1 MYPVPTPSPID
12 FALQSCWEI
21 KLRVDA
27 TPLDH
32 LKYFHPS
39 YMSLMK
45 PHPLCT
51 TCSSNPF
58 EVNKAIIQARMLSGR
73 YMTDQLSRH
82 WTHNKAGLCLL
93 SGCNGY
99 SVGSL
104 EHILLECPALHST
117 RKKMVNFCINVAQKN
132 STVKDIILAALSSRE
147 HTFVMQFLLDCSS
160 LPSVIA
166 LQQIHGQVTLSL
178 LFHATRNWCYSI
190 HRTRMDLLGLYQF
203 R

>member
-1 MYPVPTPSPID
+1 MKIRELCIKY
-12 FALQSCWEI
+12 
-21 KLRVDA
+21 KLRVPLSLLHNPPTKLQFKSLVKSLDFWEITLRADA
-27 TPLDH
+27 VPLDS
-32 LKYFHPS
+32 LKYFLAS

-45 PHPLCT
+45 PHPLWT

-104 EHILLECPALHST
+104 EHILLECPALQST
-117 RKKMVNFCINVAQKN
+117 RKKMVNFCLNVAQKN
-132 STVKDIILAALSSRE
+132 STVKDIILAAL
-147 HTFVMQFLLDCSS
+147 
-160 LPSVIA
+160 
-166 LQQIHGQVTLSL
+166 
-178 LFHATRNWCYSI
+178 
-190 HRTRMDLLGLYQF
+190 
-203 R
+203 